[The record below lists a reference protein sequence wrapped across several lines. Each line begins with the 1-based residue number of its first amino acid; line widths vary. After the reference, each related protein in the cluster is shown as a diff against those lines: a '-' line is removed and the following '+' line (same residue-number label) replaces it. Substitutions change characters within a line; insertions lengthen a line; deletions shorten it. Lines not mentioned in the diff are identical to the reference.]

1 MGEYLG
7 RRLHDLKDRHPCVG
21 DVRGMGLFWT
31 LELVRDRESQ
41 TPLRRV
47 TEKYTQTI
55 VKTLAEFLFEKRDIY
70 VPSDKFGIWIVPPLI
85 VNQEEIDFLIP
96 AIDDALKMADDW
108 LRKNS

>member
-1 MGEYLG
+1 MVENGHFDHFWAQPG
-7 RRLHDLKDRHPCVG
+7 HFVG
-21 DVRGMGLFWT
+21 PAGPKWSKKRFFHKSIKC
-31 LELVRDRESQ
+31 R
-41 TPLRRV
+41 
-47 TEKYTQTI
+47 EKYTQTI

-96 AIDDALKMADDW
+96 AIDDALEMADDW